1 VLADLTQGARLT
13 RQAPAWG
20 NAAAA
25 LLSIGV
31 AVVLILTL
39 DRARLWSAV
48 ELSPR
53 EPLPVVAAAAAY
65 TSAFWLKALAWQR
78 LLVARVPAG
87 RLFSIL
93 QAGLFLNHALPLK
106 AGEVSRPYLAAKHG
120 VPAMEAVSTTLVARI
135 ADFAALALIATV
147 ALSFGPLPL
156 AASIALGI
164 ATAAL
169 IATALV
175 LVTAGFWTPS
185 FLPGRLADLLAGLRA
200 ALRGIGPSRL
210 VEAAPLVLLSWLL
223 EGAVLLSAAHLLD
236 TDLSLRLAIGATA
249 FTVLFQVVHITPGGI
264 GVYETSMTSVLA
276 LHGVPADE
284 ALTLAVLTH
293 ALKFAYSFAVGG
305 PFFVFEGVSLLRG
318 QGDRPKS
325 PTSFEV
331 AAARAWNA
339 VNEGK
344 PFTVVFSLAVLVLL
358 SVPDALSPAYWA
370 SFAVALGAVVPL
382 YLVFAR
388 YDFPLKLRAA
398 LWVYLAVFL
407 VAFRFVDVPVVGLVV
422 ALYLTFTV
430 LIWGT
435 LYYHLR
441 IGTRWTNFMRF
452 WRLVLENPDP
462 TSGNFQEQVP
472 KLLIIVLAVRYLTNS
487 PSWQSVLGIEAIT
500 LCVAVSAVLLHQWLF
515 TWVPALPQP
524 LKVVPAMPRNR
535 ISRRFILIAIDG
547 CRADR
552 LREAATP
559 CIDRLRT
566 EGTEF
571 TDVATVYPART
582 VTCFS
587 SMLTGAPASAHGM
600 RSNFVPDLGI
610 KCESVFDV
618 LRRHGLKRRMVGI
631 AHLID
636 AFGHDDVRSVT
647 AVMHNDE
654 IDDALIEQAKS
665 ALDADDLDLLVLQLL
680 SVDQTGHARG
690 SYRDEYLK
698 KIEETD
704 RKIERFLDWCRGRGY
719 LDGATVL
726 ITSDHGQGIGIGG
739 HGHMSPPE
747 INIPCILW
755 GEGVEAGMMVGE
767 RRFITDV
774 AATVSHYLG
783 VEQPSRSVGRPL
795 VIESAADERP
805 LVYVLPA
812 RDESASLPAVLRS
825 IAASAPA
832 GSRVVVVDDGSTDS
846 TAAIAA
852 AHGAVVVSHESTRGL
867 GAALRG
873 GLQAARSLN
882 ARAAVYLDADG
893 EYDPG
898 EAAKLL
904 APIEAGDADYVLGSR
919 FRGHVEGMPLY
930 RRAGNH
936 CFSLL
941 LSLLCGRWIS
951 DGQTGFRA
959 FSRRALDVAEIVH
972 DYNYAQVLTMD
983 LLHKGMRL
991 RQVPVCY
998 RRRRQGRSFI
1008 SPQYLWRVP
1017 LGMAREVLRE

>member
-1 VLADLTQGARLT
+1 VLADLTQSARLT

-20 NAAAA
+20 HAAAA

-31 AVVLILTL
+31 AAALILSL

-48 ELSPR
+48 ELLPR
-53 EPLPVVAAAAAY
+53 EPLPVIAAATAY
-65 TSAFWLKALAWQR
+65 TAAFWLKAVAWQR
-78 LLVARVPAG
+78 LLDARLPAG

-120 VPAMEAVSTTLVARI
+120 VPAMEAISTTLVARI
-135 ADFAALALIATV
+135 TDFAALALIATV
-147 ALSFGPLPL
+147 ALSFGPLSL
-156 AASIALGI
+156 AANFAL
-164 ATAAL
+164 ACAAAVL
-169 IATALV
+169 MISALL
-175 LVTAGFWTPS
+175 LVTAGVWTPS
-185 FLPGRLADLLAGLRA
+185 FLPGRCADPLAGLRA
-200 ALRGIGPSRL
+200 GLRDIGPVRL
-210 VEAAPLVLLSWLL
+210 LEAAPLVLLSWLL
-223 EGAVLLSAAHLLD
+223 EGAVLFSAAHLLGSD
-236 TDLSLRLAIGATA
+236 VSLHLAIGATA
-249 FTVLFQVVHITPGGI
+249 FTVLFQVVHVTPGGI

-276 LHGVPADE
+276 LHGVPAEE

-305 PFFVFEGVSLLRG
+305 AFFVLEGVSLLRG
-318 QGDRPKS
+318 HGDRPKS
-325 PTSFEV
+325 ASSFEV

-339 VNEGK
+339 INEGK
-344 PFTVVFSLAVLVLL
+344 PFTVIFSLVALALL
-358 SVPDALSPAYWA
+358 SLPDALSLEYWG
-370 SFAVALGAVVPL
+370 SFAVALAAVVPL

-398 LWVYLAVFL
+398 LWVYLALFL
-407 VAFRFVDVPVVGLVV
+407 AAFRFVDVAAIALVI

-462 TSGNFQEQVP
+462 TSGNLQEQVP
-472 KLLIIVLAVRYLTNS
+472 KLLIIVLAVRFLTDS
-487 PSWQSVLGIEAIT
+487 PSLQSVLGIEAFT
-500 LCVAVSAVLLHQWLF
+500 LCLAVSAVLLHQWLF
-515 TWVPALPQP
+515 TWVPALPQALP
-524 LKVVPAMPRNR
+524 DKPATPRDR
-535 ISRRFILIAIDG
+535 ISRRFIVIAIDG

-552 LREAATP
+552 LSEAATP
-559 CIDRLRT
+559 CIDRLRA

-610 KCESVFDV
+610 KCESIFDV
-618 LRRHGLKRRMVGI
+618 LRRNGLKGRLVGI

-636 AFGHDDVRSVT
+636 AFGHEDVRSVT

-665 ALDADDLDLLVLQLL
+665 ALDQDDLDLLVLQLL

-690 SYRDEYLK
+690 SYRDEYLS

-704 RKIERFLDWCRGRGY
+704 CKIARFLDRCRERGY

-726 ITSDHGQGIGIGG
+726 VTSDHGQGIGIGG

-747 INIPCILW
+747 INVPCILW
-755 GEGVEAGMMVGE
+755 GEGVEAGMSIDE

-783 VEQPSRSVGRPL
+783 VEQPSRSVGTPL
-795 VIESAADERP
+795 EVDPATDERP

-812 RDESASLPAVLRS
+812 RDESASLPGVLRS

-846 TAAIAA
+846 TATIAA
-852 AHGAVVVSHESTRGL
+852 AHGAVVVSHETTRGL
-867 GAALRG
+867 GAALRS

-898 EAAKLL
+898 DAAKLL
-904 APIEAGDADYVLGSR
+904 APIEVGDADYVLGSR
-919 FRGHVEGMPLY
+919 FRGHIEGMPLY
-930 RRAGNH
+930 RWAGNY

-941 LSLLCGRWIS
+941 LSVLCGCWIS

-991 RQVPVCY
+991 KQVPVSY
-998 RRRRQGRSFI
+998 RRRREGRSFI

-1017 LGMAREVLRE
+1017 LGMAREMLRE